1 MDIGAEE
8 IVVAVPPDRAAQPV
22 RAFRTFT
29 PDLHALA
36 AWLEACG
43 IDTVAMESTG
53 VYWIPIFELLEA
65 RGLVPYLVNARH
77 PRSSP
82 DARAIGTMPSGS
94 RSSMPS
100 RCCRPFGYMLATLAT
115 CWLHR
120 MRGLYGVT
128 TSYPLRRRRAPRSA
142 AAGRVDTAG

>member
-82 DARAIGTMPSGS
+82 DARAIGTTSPRPVDVLRSVM
-94 RSSMPS
+94 RSSEVSMSGCDRQIVPS
-100 RCCRPFGYMLATLAT
+100 L
-115 CWLHR
+115 
-120 MRGLYGVT
+120 
-128 TSYPLRRRRAPRSA
+128 
-142 AAGRVDTAG
+142 